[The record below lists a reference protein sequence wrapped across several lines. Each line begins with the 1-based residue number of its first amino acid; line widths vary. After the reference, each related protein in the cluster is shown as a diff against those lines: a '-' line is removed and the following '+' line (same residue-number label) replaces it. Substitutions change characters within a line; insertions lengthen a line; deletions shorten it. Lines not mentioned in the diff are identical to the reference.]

1 MKYYRSILILML
13 IPFLLSAN
21 VYGQDNKNGIVATF
35 YGGIYLNNEQAWQLE
50 PSVEWHFHEYFGVAL
65 GIELT
70 SQYNQPSRQTII
82 DGQEAELTDNER
94 NIAWVILKPSMILK
108 TPKVWKSSDNY
119 YRLWFQAESGISMA
133 CPFRNSLTYEI
144 KEFQGAV
151 SHTVYYRK
159 FQNKGLKWFYW
170 NARVSVNFAIDRLII
185 GAGYYISNLDYY
197 SGRRNVTL
205 ANGQIFYVPKK
216 EISQSIFLSFGYSF

>member
-13 IPFLLSAN
+13 IPFLLSCYI
-21 VYGQDNKNGIVATF
+21 YGQDNENGIIAKF

-50 PSVEWHFHEYFGVAL
+50 PSVEWYFHEYLGVGL

-70 SQYNQPSRQTII
+70 GQYNQPGRQTII
-82 DGQEAELTDNER
+82 DGHEAELADNER
-94 NIAWVILKPSMILK
+94 DVAWVIFKPSLIFK
-108 TPKVWKSSDNY
+108 TPKVWKSRDNY
-119 YRLWFQAESGISMA
+119 YRLWFQAEPGISLA

-144 KEFQGAV
+144 KAFQGAV
-151 SHTVYYRK
+151 SQTVDYKR
-159 FQNKGLKWFYW
+159 FPNKGLQWFYW
-170 NARVSVNFAIDRLII
+170 NARASINFAIDGFII

-197 SGRRNVTL
+197 SGRRNVIL
-205 ANGQIFYVPKK
+205 ANGQKFYVPKK